1 MDTNTSSNIL
11 VIGAG
16 TMGHGIAQ
24 QAAMHGFSVA
34 VVDHNE
40 SVLGKAGLMVKDHL
54 EYMRAKGLL
63 NAQDLEK
70 TLARMRCST
79 DLAAEAAQADF
90 VFEAVF
96 EDLDVKR
103 ALFAKLGEFTRSDVV
118 LSSNTSSFDI
128 GKLCEVTRNPARV
141 IGAHWFHPPQA
152 TPCIELIMAPQTSEQ
167 TLQKAQA
174 MAVAL
179 GKYPTRCTNAPGF
192 VANRIQF
199 AMAAEAFKIVE
210 EGLATP
216 EEVDRIVKSSFGFR
230 LGAFGP
236 FEIADQAGID
246 VYLAIFEYLHAHLK
260 HAQFAPPTL
269 LRTLMEEKRLG
280 IKVRKGFYDYS
291 GDKANA
297 LRRVRDERLFDRLE
311 LFKKEHAEEFSSPHP
326 QRRIGSIF

>member
-1 MDTNTSSNIL
+1 MDNNNKIL

-34 VVDHNE
+34 LVDQNE
-40 SVLGKAGLMVKDHL
+40 SALGKAGLMVREHL
-54 EYMRAKGLL
+54 NFMREKNLL
-63 NAQDLEK
+63 NTHDIE
-70 TLARMRCST
+70 TILARIRYSM

-96 EDLDVKR
+96 EALEIKRDV
-103 ALFAKLGEFTRSDVV
+103 FAQLGECARPDVV
-118 LSSNTSSFDI
+118 LASNTSSFDI
-128 GKLCEVTRNPARV
+128 GKLCDATRNPERV

-152 TPCIELIMAPQTSEQ
+152 TPCIELITAPKTSEQ
-167 TLQKAQA
+167 TLQKARA

-236 FEIADQAGID
+236 FEIVDQAGID
-246 VYLAIFEYLHAHLK
+246 VYLSIFAYLHKHLQD
-260 HAQFAPPTL
+260 AQFAPPAL
-269 LRTLMEEKRLG
+269 LRTLMEEKCLG
-280 IKVRKGFYDYS
+280 LKSGKGFYDYS
-291 GDKANA
+291 GGKANA
-297 LRRVRDERLFDRLE
+297 VRRLRDERLFDRLE
-311 LFKKEHAEEFSSPHP
+311 LFNREHAADL
-326 QRRIGSIF
+326 RL

>member
-1 MDTNTSSNIL
+1 MDTGSKIL

-34 VVDHNE
+34 VVSRNVA
-40 SVLGKAGLMVKDHL
+40 SLRRAGIMVQEHL
-54 EYMRAKGLL
+54 AFMREKGLL
-63 NAQDLEK
+63 TAQNIEN
-70 TLARMRCST
+70 TLARMRYST

-96 EDLDVKR
+96 EDLAVKR
-103 ALFAKLGEFTRSDVV
+103 ALFAKLGDCARSEVV
-118 LSSNTSSFDI
+118 LASNTSSFDI
-128 GKLCEVTRNPARV
+128 GRLCDVTRHPERV
-141 IGAHWFHPPQA
+141 IGAHWFYPPQA
-152 TPCIELIMAPQTSEQ
+152 TPCIELIMAPQTSEH
-167 TLQKAQA
+167 TLQQAQA

-179 GKYPTRCTNAPGF
+179 GKYATRCTNAPGF

-199 AMAAEAFKIVE
+199 AMAAEACKIVE

-246 VYLAIFEYLHAHLK
+246 VYLSIFEYLHAHLQ
-260 HAQFAPPTL
+260 HAQFAPPAL
-269 LRTLMEEKRLG
+269 LRKLAAEKRLG
-280 IKVRKGFYDYS
+280 LKAGKGFYDYG

-311 LFKKEHAEEFSSPHP
+311 LFKKENAEDL
-326 QRRIGSIF
+326 

>member
-1 MDTNTSSNIL
+1 MDTDGKIL

-24 QAAMHGFSVA
+24 QVAMHGFPVTL
-34 VVDHNE
+34 VDQNE
-40 SVLGKAGLMVKDHL
+40 TVLDKAGLMVKAHL
-54 EYMRAKGLL
+54 VFLREKGLL
-63 NAQDLEK
+63 NTQDIEK
-70 TLARMRCST
+70 ILARMRYSM
-79 DLAAEAAQADF
+79 DLSVEAAQADF

-96 EDLDVKR
+96 EDLEIKR
-103 ALFAKLGEFTRSDVV
+103 DLFAQLGECTRPDVV
-118 LSSNTSSFDI
+118 LASNTSSFDI

-152 TPCIELIMAPQTSEQ
+152 TPCIELIMAPQTSEH

-179 GKYPTRCTNAPGF
+179 GKYATRCTNAPGF

-199 AMAAEAFKIVE
+199 AMVAEACKIVE

-246 VYLAIFEYLHAHLK
+246 VYLSIFEYLHKHLQ
-260 HAQFAPPTL
+260 HAQFAPPAL
-269 LRTLMEEKRLG
+269 LRALMEEKRLG
-280 IKVRKGFYDYS
+280 LKSGKGFYDYS
-291 GDKANA
+291 GGKANA
-297 LRRVRDERLFDRLE
+297 LRRLRDERLLDRLE
-311 LFKKEHAEEFSSPHP
+311 LFKKEHAEEFSP
-326 QRRIGSIF
+326 G